1 MRPRPDYPALEYVA
15 TAVLLLEAPALVRCE
30 SLQQL
35 MPQLQEGAQ
44 TLDVAVVW
52 ELALAL
58 WRTHEASRYEDVSPE
73 APPARS
79 PAAQRLG
86 HQDRPSLLRKLFQR
100 RSRKASRG
108 EARDVSPTAAS
119 ATEAVDPAAQ
129 PVAAMASQPVTV
141 TASQPVTVTAS
152 QPTLAR
158 EPQEGSTAESQQMGA
173 NGVHKD
179 VESIFTKYFNFFL
192 CCITLAS
199 DLTCAFANSMQI
211 SVGQRMDALA
221 KGNIE
226 GIQHKREYAINT
238 QRPP

>member
-15 TAVLLLEAPALVRCE
+15 AAVLLLEAPALVRCE

-35 MPQLQEGAQ
+35 MPQLQEGARA
-44 TLDVAVVW
+44 LDVAVVW

-86 HQDRPSLLRKLFQR
+86 HKDRPSLLRKLFQR

-119 ATEAVDPAAQ
+119 ATEAVEPAAQ
-129 PVAAMASQPVTV
+129 PVAAM
-141 TASQPVTVTAS
+141 ASQPVTVTAS

-211 SVGQRMDALA
+211 SVGQRMNALA

-226 GIQHKREYAINT
+226 GIQHKHEYAINT